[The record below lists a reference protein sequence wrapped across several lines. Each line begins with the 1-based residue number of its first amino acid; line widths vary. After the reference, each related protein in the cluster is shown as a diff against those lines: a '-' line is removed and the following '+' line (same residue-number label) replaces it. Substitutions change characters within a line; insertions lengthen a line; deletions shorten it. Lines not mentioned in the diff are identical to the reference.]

1 MDWCKLYARY
11 PHDAAIIAAG
21 EPAEVLFLRSMAYC
35 TEHDTEG
42 FVPSFQLNRFGL
54 KNIKSRMEALVR
66 EGLWTTVDN
75 GWLLTKWVELQAE
88 VTSMEK
94 RRRSDRLRKQSV
106 RHPDKSA
113 DKSTGQSAESPHA
126 PSLLSTTGSG
136 VIQRREPR
144 VEKPTDSQAHPSE
157 QSSIQTLLGEW
168 IDHCSQRPPNKVIG
182 QISRELKTLIEDGYS
197 PESLRAGLADWHR
210 KGIHPAT
217 LPSVVHA
224 LVNSPARSTTDKRV
238 ADGLSVVQ
246 RFAEIE
252 RKELA

>member
-1 MDWCKLYARY
+1 MEDGLTEVWFKVDDGLAFHAKTVSVGNTAMGMWVR
-11 PHDAAIIAAG
+11 AG
-21 EPAEVLFLRSMAYC
+21 SWSLQQLTDGFIPTHIMLTIGTKINANALVSAGLWDE
-35 TEHDTEG
+35 TEG
-42 FVPSFQLNRFGL
+42 GYLFHDWDEYQPTSAEIRSGRAAVHEAKAKAGRIGGVASGVARR
-54 KNIKSRMEALVR
+54 KHARSRSEAKQEAKPKQNEAPTRPVLPTTTLLG
-66 EGLWTTVDN
+66 ETTV
-75 GWLLTKWVELQAE
+75 
-88 VTSMEK
+88 
-94 RRRSDRLRKQSV
+94 
-106 RHPDKSA
+106 
-113 DKSTGQSAESPHA
+113 
-126 PSLLSTTGSG
+126 
-136 VIQRREPR
+136 
-144 VEKPTDSQAHPSE
+144 
-157 QSSIQTLLGEW
+157 QTLLGEW